1 MINNDYS
8 HYKKEAL
15 SLYKEY
21 EKALG
26 EKIDSSIKNEAKA
39 IEENIFNLMVLGE
52 AKSGKSTFINAY
64 LGKEILPM
72 DVRQCTS
79 AIIKIK
85 HGEEIKLIATTA
97 DGNKKEENDL
107 EGVSNFLKKEA
118 AIDDNYRQI
127 PITTINNELIRK
139 KGRIDDK
146 DIEEFLE
153 EVKKDNIY
161 NLAPEEYNNLIR
173 DYIKEKKD
181 KWGEII
187 TEINI
192 TCHLSEEMKDITLV
206 DSPGVGAG
214 GNVGE
219 ITENYINKANAIIF
233 VKSLKGQALESTS
246 FMKLLRNKISEKSK
260 DFLFLVFTGIS
271 ELSDNDLKNLKKQAI
286 DMYKKDISED
296 KILFVDSKIQLF
308 SNKSVE
314 LKTEEKIDKFF
325 NDLESK
331 GENFGEAENCWL
343 KAKGNFDRFK
353 ENMEKKSNFDKVF
366 KAIDTFA
373 RKANYQR
380 LEKFLEAIK
389 KNYDSEEAKLSE
401 QIKFLKKDFKSP
413 EEFEKEIDKI
423 TEEINVI
430 FVKVNDGVDKISS
443 KYKADENGIIAKEGK
458 GIEEDFKKKLEEF
471 KEMKEHE
478 IKEKETFDL
487 LKKETMDALN
497 KVKELQK
504 YIERGVIEDCD
515 KELLDCSKEKNLSFA
530 NMASPVFAESDFDNI
545 KKDAKENS
553 EVSGIEEIEKGITF
567 SKIEQREFYHR
578 NKHLKIVVNN
588 IEERFNDIVSTIK
601 KSMLYC
607 VEGCI
612 NEYKY
617 KLKEQTDRLQADYEK
632 LKEAKDD
639 NDEKL
644 KKINEFEKKL
654 SELEKIIENINKLKE
669 EIKKLC

>member
-97 DGNKKEENDL
+97 DGNKKEKNDL

-139 KGRIDDK
+139 EGRIDDK

-153 EVKKDNIY
+153 EVKDDNIY
-161 NLAPEEYNNLIR
+161 NLAPEEYNDLIR
-173 DYIKEKKD
+173 DYIEEKKD

-192 TCHLSEEMKDITLV
+192 TCHLSEKMKDITLV

-233 VKSLKGQALESTS
+233 VKYLKGQALESTS

-271 ELSDNDLKNLKKQAI
+271 ELSDNDLKKLEKQAI

-308 SNKSVE
+308 SNKI
-314 LKTEEKIDKFF
+314 KTLEEIDKFF
-325 NDLESK
+325 KELNK
-331 GENFGEAENCWL
+331 NGENFEVAENCWYRAG
-343 KAKGNFDRFK
+343 KNFDRFK

-389 KNYDSEEAKLSE
+389 RNYDSEEAKLSE

-423 TEEINVI
+423 TEEIDKI
-430 FVKVNDGVDKISS
+430 FVKVNEGVDAIRKDYLNKLNI
-443 KYKADENGIIAKEGK
+443 KAEE
-458 GIEEDFKKKLEEF
+458 IEECFKKKLEEF
-471 KEMKEHE
+471 EKMKEYE

-487 LKKETMDALN
+487 LKTETMNAFN
-497 KVKELQK
+497 KVKKLQDEIAK
-504 YIERGVIEDCD
+504 GVIEECD
-515 KELLDCSKEKNLSFA
+515 KELLKCSNEINLSFA
-530 NMASPVFAESDFDNI
+530 NMVSPVFAEADF
-545 KKDAKENS
+545 
-553 EVSGIEEIEKGITF
+553 EEIREKAEVDPEVKGENTKTF
-567 SKIEQREFYHR
+567 IIFEKKVPFYHR
-578 NKHLKIVVNN
+578 NKHVKIVVNS
-588 IEERFNDIVSTIK
+588 IKKRFEDIVSPIK
-601 KSMLYC
+601 TDMINYVK
-607 VEGCI
+607 GCLD
-612 NEYKY
+612 KY
-617 KLKEQTDRLQADYEK
+617 SEKLKEQTDRLQADYEK

-644 KKINEFEKKL
+644 KKINEFEEKL
-654 SELEKIIENINKLKE
+654 SELETNIENINKLKE

>member
-139 KGRIDDK
+139 EGRIDDK

-153 EVKKDNIY
+153 EVKDDNIY
-161 NLAPEEYNNLIR
+161 NLAPEEYNDLIR
-173 DYIKEKKD
+173 DYIEEKKD

-192 TCHLSEEMKDITLV
+192 TCHLSEKMKDITLV

-233 VKSLKGQALESTS
+233 VKYLKGQALESTS

-271 ELSDNDLKNLKKQAI
+271 ELSDNDLKKLEKQAI

-314 LKTEEKIDKFF
+314 LKTEEEIDKFF

-471 KEMKEHE
+471 KEMKEYE
-478 IKEKETFDL
+478 IKDKETFDL

-497 KVKELQK
+497 KVEELQK
-504 YIERGVIEDCD
+504 YIARGVIEDCD

-530 NMASPVFAESDFDNI
+530 NMASPVFAESDFDKI
-545 KKDAKENS
+545 KDDTKKNP
-553 EVSGIEEIEKGITF
+553 EVSGSEEIDRGITF
-567 SKIEQREFYHR
+567 SNIERRAFYHR

-654 SELEKIIENINKLKE
+654 SELETNIENINKLKE

>member
-192 TCHLSEEMKDITLV
+192 TYDLSEEMKDITLV

-233 VKSLKGQALESTS
+233 VKSLKGQALESNS

-308 SNKSVE
+308 SNKTDGLTV
-314 LKTEEKIDKFF
+314 EKIDKFF

-471 KEMKEHE
+471 KEMKEYE

-545 KKDAKENS
+545 KKDTKKNP
-553 EVSGIEEIEKGITF
+553 EVSGSEEIDRGITF
-567 SKIEQREFYHR
+567 SNIERRAFYHR